1 MAGGAPVLVI
11 GYGNPGRGDDGL
23 GPACVDAVARLR
35 LDCVRCEQDYQPAI
49 EDAVDVAAARAVI
62 FVDAAVDGPAPFFV
76 EPVRPRAALG
86 FSSHVLDPEGV
97 MAIAARTFDAT
108 PPAWKVGI
116 RGESFEAFRER
127 ISPRALENLAH
138 AVAFLEAA
146 LAGGRPE
153 EALARAVREGLEGP
167 PIEAGECAR

>member
-1 MAGGAPVLVI
+1 MSATAPLLVI

-35 LDCVRCEQDYQPAI
+35 LDGVRCEQDYQPAI

-62 FVDAAVDGPAPFFV
+62 FVDAARSGPAPYFV
-76 EPVRPRAALG
+76 RPVRPRERLG
-86 FSSHVLDPEGV
+86 FTSHVLDAEGV
-97 MAIAARTFDAT
+97 MAIAARTFGAT

-116 RGESFEAFRER
+116 RGETFEAFCER
-127 ISPRALENLAH
+127 ISPRALGNLAC

-146 LAGGRPE
+146 LTGGRPE
-153 EALARAVREGLEGP
+153 ETLARAAREGPEGP